1 MGAGAGPGPLGDRD
15 DRRES
20 QRLPILGDLRG
31 EIMVFQPM
39 GITEIGPGGIQVETT
54 FPLHLDSVREL
65 RLELDNHSLVVK
77 GRVTHC
83 TIIDVDQELVR
94 YRSGI
99 EFVDTPERVTS
110 VIVAFLERVTD
121 RRRGA

>member
-1 MGAGAGPGPLGDRD
+1 MCAGTAAGPVGGGE

-39 GITEIGPGGIQVETT
+39 GITEMGRGGVQVETT
-54 FPLHLDSVREL
+54 FPLHLDSLHDLRIEL
-65 RLELDNHSLVVK
+65 GNHTLVVK

-83 TIIDVDQELVR
+83 SIIDVDQELVR
-94 YRSGI
+94 YCSGI
-99 EFVDTPERVTS
+99 QFVDTPERATS
-110 VIVAFLERVTD
+110 IIVAFLERVAD
-121 RRRGA
+121 GRRGA